1 MFEYFAGLSPVIL
14 LVVAVLVAFS
24 LVSWAIIVL
33 KFLQSRS
40 VGNSMDRFEAAFWEA
55 EDLGALEAGL
65 GGFEGCPLAV
75 VFEVGCDRTREGRAR
90 KPAGAAALAATAGL
104 AATALT
110 RADGTRPGKGLGGAA
125 ALAGRLRRA
134 GERESAILSRNLSF
148 LATVGSTAPFIGLFG
163 TVWGIMR
170 AFEGIGRTGSTSLD
184 IVAPGI
190 SEALITTAMGLA
202 VAIPA
207 VIGYNFLQRR
217 IKALT
222 ERIDSFAYDLGAI
235 LHGDLERGD

>member
-1 MFEYFAGLSPVIL
+1 MLEYFAGLSPVIL
-14 LVVAVLVAFS
+14 AVVILLAGFS
-24 LVSWAIIVL
+24 LASWTIMVL

-40 VGNSMDRFEAAFWEA
+40 VGRGMDRFEAFFWEA
-55 EDLGALEAGL
+55 RELDAVLAELGA
-65 GGFEGCPLAV
+65 FKGCPLAAL
-75 VFEVGCDRTREGRAR
+75 FEAAYGPRQEGGLR
-90 KPAGAAALAATAGL
+90 GAAALS
-104 AATALT
+104 
-110 RADGTRPGKGLGGAA
+110 
-125 ALAGRLRRA
+125 GRLRRK
-134 GERESAILSRNLSF
+134 GEQEAASLSRNLSF

-217 IKALT
+217 IRGLA
-222 ERIDSFAYDLGAI
+222 ERIDSFAHDLGAI
-235 LHGDLERGD
+235 LGGDPSRGD